1 MRFFTINLIK
11 DILQYISSSDDPTII
26 HIPKIVSEVNGT
38 LNGEERK
45 GNRRP
50 TTTQSGKLYYFHNQI
65 LGISFDSTECG
76 RDFCIWN
83 FRTKMNINYIK
94 IKNVQKYMF
103 SQLTF

>member
-38 LNGEERK
+38 LNGEKRK

-50 TTTQSGKLYYFHNQI
+50 TTTTVNCIIFITRFWASRSIVLNVEEIFVSG
-65 LGISFDSTECG
+65 
-76 RDFCIWN
+76 
-83 FRTKMNINYIK
+83 
-94 IKNVQKYMF
+94 
-103 SQLTF
+103 TFERK